1 MHFLS
6 MKGVKGLLIKVNGV
20 EEEIN
25 SPTSL
30 IQLLEAKKLNLGG
43 IIVLYNDNV
52 VDRSE
57 WSIIYLQDSD
67 IIEILRFLGG
77 G

>member
-1 MHFLS
+1 M
-6 MKGVKGLLIKVNGV
+6 GVKLLLIKVNGV
-20 EEEIN
+20 EEEIKYK
-25 SPTSL
+25 TSL
-30 IQLLEAKKLNLGG
+30 LQLLEQKKLDLGG

-52 VDRSE
+52 VNRSE